1 MLGLSLQVANYEIDQ
16 DSNFTLLDPIK
27 YKGDAMLEPRNQ
39 KTTTNML
46 RLIIMI
52 TSLLAIVCLTT
63 RHYYKMIW
71 MNNYLDENDENH
83 IYYQY
88 NEVII
93 GSTSESIKPKK
104 KLINKTF
111 IFEVILLLIFPI
123 PYHDWYISIDAKE
136 TVVTYLYSE
145 LILAVM
151 WLRIYFLL
159 RSIFNYS
166 IYTDAYSKKLCKS
179 YGFSAGVRF
188 TFKCQM
194 IINPEWTVFIMFMA
208 TVLILGYL
216 MRIFEIPYY
225 R

>member
-1 MLGLSLQVANYEIDQ
+1 
-16 DSNFTLLDPIK
+16 
-27 YKGDAMLEPRNQ
+27 
-39 KTTTNML
+39 ML